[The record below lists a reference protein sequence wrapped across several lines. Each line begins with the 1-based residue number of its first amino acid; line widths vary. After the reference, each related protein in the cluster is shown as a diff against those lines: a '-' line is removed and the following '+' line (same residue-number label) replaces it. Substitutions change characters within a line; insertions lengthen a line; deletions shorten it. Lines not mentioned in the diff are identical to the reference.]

1 MTMIQ
6 TFRDIRPATGPGAGN
21 RATLDAGLDRLLAQL
36 AAPPTKRTKKLLRA
50 DTARKARKLVE
61 EATEVSLDAVAGNRR
76 GVVEESVD
84 LLYHLAVLWRDQ
96 GIAPEEIR
104 AEMDRRAAVLGI
116 AEKLPKKGP
125 AKKALKATRPA
136 ALYRDGDRIGPVA
149 LSDVTPARTRPR

>member
-1 MTMIQ
+1 MTMIH
-6 TFRDIRPATGPGAGN
+6 TFRDIRSVTDAATDTAPGTDLG
-21 RATLDAGLDRLLAQL
+21 TGLDRLVAQL
-36 AAPPTKRTKKLLRA
+36 ATPPTKRTRKLVRA
-50 DTARKARKLVE
+50 DTAKKARKLVE

-96 GIAPEEIR
+96 GIDAAEIR

-125 AKKALKATRPA
+125 AKKALKAA
-136 ALYRDGDRIGPVA
+136 ALYRDGDRIGAVP
-149 LSDVTPARTRPR
+149 LSGAR